1 MSIHVVLKN
10 PGEKLVH
17 IDVEFTGNVIASV
30 HLSGDFFIYPEE
42 AVNDIEQSLH
52 AMPANKEFLEQK
64 IVELLK
70 NKNIE
75 MVGISAS
82 TIAQGIVEAF
92 LQHEN

>member
-10 PGEKLVH
+10 PGEKLIH
-17 IDVEFTGNVIASV
+17 IDAEFNGNVIATI

-42 AVNDIEQSLH
+42 AINDIEQSLH
-52 AMPANKEFLEQK
+52 GMPANKKFLEQK

-82 TIAQGIVEAF
+82 TIVQGIMEAF

>member
-17 IDVEFTGNVIASV
+17 IDVEFAGKTIASV
-30 HLSGDFFIYPEE
+30 HISGDFFIYPEE
-42 AVNDIEQSLH
+42 AIGDIEQLLLTL
-52 AMPANKEFLEQK
+52 PPDQQFIEQK
-64 IVELLK
+64 IAELVK

-75 MVGISAS
+75 MAGISAS

-92 LQHEN
+92 LQYEN

>member
-17 IDVEFTGNVIASV
+17 IDVEITGNLIASV
-30 HLSGDFFIYPEE
+30 HISGDFFIHPEE
-42 AVNDIEQSLH
+42 AIIDIEQHLLTL
-52 AMPANKEFLEQK
+52 PPDQQFIEQK
-64 IVELLK
+64 IAELVK

-82 TIAQGIVEAF
+82 TIAQGIAEAF
-92 LQHEN
+92 LQYES